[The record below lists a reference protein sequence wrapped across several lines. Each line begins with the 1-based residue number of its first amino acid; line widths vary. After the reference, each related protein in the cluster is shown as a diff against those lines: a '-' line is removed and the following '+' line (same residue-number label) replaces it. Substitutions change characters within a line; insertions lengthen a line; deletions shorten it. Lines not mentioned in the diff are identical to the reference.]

1 MVVLSADRRWIPGLA
16 LLALGLWHGPLAAQ
30 RIVGRVL
37 EGGGGGPVAGHRA
50 GDGERDRV
58 PQRLRQCL
66 AGSGGEDR
74 GQVGTDDLGPLG
86 ALRVARCATRH
97 TPPDVQPPLTRL
109 PRGDSGLEHDRG
121 GVW

>member
-1 MVVLSADRRWIPGLA
+1 MDRSPDIVPATVSGIVFHSVSGSVLPGA
-16 LLALGLWHGPLAAQ
+16 EV
-30 RIVGRVL
+30 RI
-37 EGGGGGPVAGHRA
+37 A
-50 GDGERDRV
+50 
-58 PQRLRQCL
+58 
-66 AGSGGEDR
+66 

>member
-1 MVVLSADRRWIPGLA
+1 MDRSPDIVPPTVSGIVFHSVSGSVLP
-16 LLALGLWHGPLAAQ
+16 
-30 RIVGRVL
+30 
-37 EGGGGGPVAGHRA
+37 
-50 GDGERDRV
+50 
-58 PQRLRQCL
+58 
-66 AGSGGEDR
+66 GSGGKDR

-97 TPPDVQPPLTRL
+97 APPDVQPPLTRL